1 MINSSLLVHFQR
13 ITRPLAHHY
22 TDRKNANRIR
32 KKVNRDFPELELSQE
47 SVIFDLGLNRGRFS
61 LAFASTGASIIGL
74 EPNPYVFQN
83 AVKLLSKFQN
93 IYLLQAAAVSKPGIY
108 KLYFHV
114 NHKKDPI
121 GYSISSSLKSN
132 KTNIDIEQF
141 HNVIGLEIG
150 SLINSYEKINLMKI
164 DIEGGEVNL
173 FESLVQN
180 SHKIEYLLIELH
192 SDRISGIEGSTLEF
206 RKFIEDNNLDKK
218 WKLDWE

>member
-1 MINSSLLVHFQR
+1 MTNSSLLIHFQR

-32 KKVNRDFPELELSQE
+32 KKVYREFPELEFSQE

-83 AVKLLSKFQN
+83 AVKLLSKFRN
-93 IYLLQAAAVSKPGIY
+93 IHLFQAAAVSKTGVY

-121 GYSISSSLKSN
+121 GFSISSSLKSN
-132 KTNIDIEQF
+132 KKNIDIEEF

-150 SLINSYEKINLMKI
+150 PLINSYEKINLMKI

-173 FESLVQN
+173 FESLIQN

-192 SDRISGIEGSTLEF
+192 TDRISGTDGSTIEF
-206 RKFIEDNNLDKK
+206 RKFIKDNNLDKK